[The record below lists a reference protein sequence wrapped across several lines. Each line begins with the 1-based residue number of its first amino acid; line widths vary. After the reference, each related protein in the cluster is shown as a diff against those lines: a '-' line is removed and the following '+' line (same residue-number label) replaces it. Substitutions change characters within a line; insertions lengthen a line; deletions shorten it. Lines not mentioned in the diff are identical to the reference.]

1 LKQAVLTIRQE
12 QLEVIRQSHL
22 QKFEDEMV
30 GHLKK
35 TQVEHWK
42 VMGEEDGRKVIRLGI
57 KQAGSHGFTRR
68 GPVRFY
74 IDLMFTFGSFF
85 DTDPQY
91 PWASTALLNPG
102 NYDEAVIADRLFS
115 AMTDYYVNVVDP
127 EREHLKA
134 SVKDLTKNRVKDVLQ
149 PGINLEEL
157 ILKTLR
163 SVCPIRCAYSGDT
176 VLRGLIKR
184 GFELAKQYELETD
197 KGKVLMA
204 TLTFAVGHGFYKDP
218 LNGWIVR
225 RLENK
230 RWPDPSKRVDDL
242 SSKSMLYLEHI
253 LVARSQA

>member
-1 LKQAVLTIRQE
+1 MLTIRQDQAE
-12 QLEVIRQSHL
+12 AFRQYHL

-30 GHLKK
+30 EHLKK

-42 VMGEEDGRKVIRLGI
+42 VMGEADGRKVIRLGI
-57 KQAGSHGFTRR
+57 EQAAKNGFTRR

-91 PWASTALLNPG
+91 PWAGTALSKPEG
-102 NYDEAVIADRLFS
+102 FDEAVIADRLFT
-115 AMTDYYVNVVDP
+115 AMSDYYVKVVDP
-127 EREHLKA
+127 EREHLRA
-134 SVKDLTKNRVKDVLQ
+134 GVQELMKNRVDDVLQ
-149 PGINLEEL
+149 SGVNLEEL
-157 ILKTLR
+157 ILQTLR
-163 SVCPIRCAYSGDT
+163 SVCPIRYDYSGES
-176 VLRGLIKR
+176 VLRGLIQR
-184 GFELAKQYELETD
+184 GFELAQQYDLATD

-230 RWPDPSKRVDDL
+230 RWPDPDKRVDDL
-242 SSKSMLYLEHI
+242 SSKSMLYLKHI
-253 LVARSQA
+253 LAARSQA

>member
-1 LKQAVLTIRQE
+1 MLTMRQE
-12 QLEVIRQSHL
+12 QVEAFRQHHL

-30 GHLKK
+30 EHLKK

-42 VMGEEDGRKVIRLGI
+42 VMGEANGRKVIRLGI
-57 KQAGSHGFTRR
+57 EQAAKYGFTRR

-91 PWASTALLNPG
+91 PWASTALANPEG
-102 NYDEAVIADRLFS
+102 FDEAVIADRLFN
-115 AMTDYYVNVVDP
+115 AMSDYYVTIVDP
-127 EREHLKA
+127 EREHLRA
-134 SVKDLTKNRVKDVLQ
+134 AVQELMKNHIEDVLQ
-149 PGINLEEL
+149 PGVNLEEL
-157 ILKTLR
+157 ILNTLR
-163 SVCPIRCAYSGDT
+163 SVCPIRCDYSGEA
-176 VLRGLIKR
+176 VLHSLIQR
-184 GFELAKQYELETD
+184 GFELAQHYDLATD

-230 RWPDPSKRVDDL
+230 RWSDPNKRVDDL
-242 SSKSMLYLEHI
+242 SSKSMIYLKHI
-253 LVARSQA
+253 LAARSQA

>member
-1 LKQAVLTIRQE
+1 MLTIRKE
-12 QLEVIRQSHL
+12 QLEALRQYHL

-30 GHLKK
+30 EHLKK

-42 VMGEEDGRKVIRLGI
+42 VMGEADGRKVIRLGI
-57 KQAGSHGFTRR
+57 KQAGSYGFTRR

-91 PWASTALLNPG
+91 PWASGALANPEG
-102 NYDEAVIADRLFS
+102 FDEAVIADRLFS
-115 AMTDYYVNVVDP
+115 VMTDYYVKVIDP
-127 EREHLKA
+127 ERAHLRA
-134 SVKDLTKNRVKDVLQ
+134 AVQDLTKNRVEDVLQ

-163 SVCPIRCAYSGDT
+163 SVCPIRCAYSGDA
-176 VLRGLIKR
+176 VLRRLIQR
-184 GFELAKQYELETD
+184 GFELAQQYELETD

-204 TLTFAVGHGFYKDP
+204 TLTLAVGHGFYKDP

-253 LVARSQA
+253 LAGRGQA

>member
-1 LKQAVLTIRQE
+1 MLTVRQE
-12 QLEVIRQSHL
+12 QLESIRQYHL
-22 QKFEDEMV
+22 RKFEDEMV
-30 GHLKK
+30 EHLKK

-42 VMGEEDGRKVIRLGI
+42 VMGEDNGRTVIRLGI
-57 KQAGSHGFTRR
+57 KQAANHGFTRR

-91 PWASTALLNPG
+91 PWASTALANLEG
-102 NYDEAVIADRLFS
+102 YDEGTIADRLFS
-115 AMTDYYVNVVDP
+115 AMTDYYVKVVDP
-127 EREHLKA
+127 EREHLRA
-134 SVKDLTKNRVKDVLQ
+134 AVKDLTKNRVEDVLQ
-149 PGINLEEL
+149 PGVNLEEL
-157 ILKTLR
+157 ILRTLR
-163 SVCPIRCAYSGDT
+163 STCPIRCGYSGDA
-176 VLRGLIKR
+176 VLRGLVQR

-218 LNGWIVR
+218 LNEWIVR

-242 SSKSMLYLEHI
+242 SSKSLLYLEHI
-253 LVARSQA
+253 LAGRSQS